1 MGKLSKLKFVTFQN
15 SFGKSDD
22 EPIRAELFSVER
34 LEQFAA
40 VLAAE
45 QTDVA
50 KPKLFRKLLPRL
62 EDNGRILVAAY
73 NSLTAAIR
81 HEQVISPAAEW
92 LVDNFHIV
100 EEQLREIREDLPKG
114 YYRELPKLTNG
125 DFAGYPRIYA
135 VALAIIAHTD
145 SRLEVETL
153 ERFLFAY
160 QKITPLNIGELWAIA
175 ITLRLVLVENL
186 RRLAERIIISRQER
200 EEADALVDELID
212 LAGSQPDELLP
223 LMIKRLGKRKNFG
236 RAFIA
241 QLTRQLREQDPAIA
255 PAFEWLENRL
265 RKQGESTEQFVQAEH
280 QSQAAAQVTVGNIIT
295 GMRLLSTLDWRDFFE
310 SVSLIDPLL
319 KTDPANVYAEMDF
332 TTRNRYRAV
341 IERIARRTK
350 TDELEV
356 AERVVEIARRAG
368 KTNQADKRYSH
379 VGYYLI
385 DDGLAELE
393 QEFDYRP
400 RFSERLRCFILR
412 HPTKIYLGLLA
423 FVSALIIVLFVV
435 VADYLGAGLP
445 LLIAF
450 GLLSVIPASDLALS
464 VLNWDFTLMIPPR
477 LLPQM
482 EMEEIPADA
491 QTMVVIPTL
500 LTSETVVEELLEKL
514 EVYYLANQDDHI
526 YFALLGDFPDASAEE
541 MPPDSTILDVAFGR
555 IEELNER
562 HQKNGRRKFHLF
574 HRRRLWNEREGK
586 WMGWERKR
594 GKLQEFNRLLR
605 GATDTSFIAA
615 TADTEI
621 LRKIKYVI
629 TLDSDTQLPRDAAG
643 KLVGIAAHPLNR
655 PYFDEKLQRV
665 TKGYGILQP
674 RVSISLTSAARSRFA
689 RIFSGNTGFDPYT
702 TATSD
707 VYQDLFGE
715 GSFTGKGLYDV
726 DAFEASLKGRVPEN
740 SILSHDLFEGLYARC
755 GLVTNIELIDD
766 FPTHYDSFAVRAHRW
781 VRGDW
786 QIARWIFP
794 WVKNADGKTVRNHL
808 PVISR
813 WKILDNLRRSLVA
826 PTVFLWLLAV
836 WTIVPGSPFLWTLFI
851 IFELAFPVFAHL
863 QTNLLVHPKGV
874 GWKNHFKSVFGDFR
888 GNVVQVALSIVCIAH
903 QAYLKIDAVTRTIYR
918 KIISRKNLLEWTTAA
933 QSEKENPHDQISFL
947 HLMWTAMLLSVVS
960 FALILWFR
968 PNALPIA
975 APFLLAWFISPFV
988 AHRVSRLTLPK
999 RVSLSADD
1007 VKTARLIARRTW
1019 RFFETFVGDDD
1030 NWLPPDNFQEDP
1042 QPKIAHR
1049 TSPTNI
1055 GLLLLSTVSAH
1066 DFGYIGTLELTE
1078 RLRFTFATLEKLEKF
1093 RGHLLNWYDTQTL
1106 APLAPRYISTVDSG
1120 NLAGHLLA
1128 VKQSIAEISN
1138 RPIFDKRLIDGLRD
1152 TAELLREEAA
1162 QLSAVRRS
1170 TEAVTVKHL
1179 REEIAKYVAL
1189 LENPPDETP
1198 AAWTI
1203 TLESLT
1209 AHLEV
1214 LNDITGALA
1223 QEHGDAHYDEMRFW
1237 TTSLARQTRAFRR
1250 DIEAFVPWKDKDF
1263 AQLAAIIESDFPD
1276 IKQEWREIEVLSF
1289 AFKRLHVGVEKPPKG
1304 ETQNFLSL
1312 AQLPELYEALQL
1324 RLFNIGEEIGR
1335 CQTSETDCT
1344 AAFNGLQILTS
1355 AVRQAAQTAAETLSE
1370 LNALALQSGEFVE
1383 EMDFSFLLDEKR
1395 KVFSIGYSVDNEKRD
1410 NSFYDLLAS
1419 EARLASFVAI
1429 AKGEVPQEHWFRLG
1443 RSLTPVDGSRA
1454 LISWTATMFEYLMP
1468 LLVMRDYDDTLLNQ
1482 TYRAIVARQIEYAGK
1497 HDVPWGISESAYNAR
1512 DLQLNY
1518 QYGAFG
1524 VPGLGL
1530 KRGLSEDLVVSPY
1543 STAIAALVAPCE
1555 AINNFRVLAKIGA
1568 LARFGFYEAIDYTPE
1583 RLPPNETRAVI
1594 RAFMA
1599 HHQGMILVA
1608 LDNLI
1613 HADIMQKR
1621 FHAEP
1626 LVQATELL
1634 LQERIPRGVPAS
1646 HPRAEEVLS
1655 SRVVRQLSGRITR
1668 IFDTPDLPTPRTQ
1681 ILSNGT
1687 YSVMMT
1693 NSGAGYSMC
1702 SGLAVTRWRED
1713 TTCDDWGNFI
1723 YLRDVSS
1730 GAVWSSGFQPTRQM
1744 PKKYEAAFS
1753 EDKVVITRSE
1763 TGITTRTEI
1772 IVSPEDNA
1780 EIRRVSITNHSSIV
1794 REFEVTS
1801 YAEIVLAPP
1810 NADAAHPAFSNLF
1823 IETEFFAAENSL
1835 IAKRRPR
1842 AEKDT
1847 PVWAVHTVATDGD
1860 TIGAVQYET
1869 DRARFLGR
1877 GHDAS
1882 APLAIIED
1890 RPLSNSVGAVL
1901 DPIFS
1906 LRRRI
1911 SIKPH
1916 ENVRISFSTA
1926 FANSYEEAL
1935 RLADKYHEISI
1946 FEREAALAWTRS
1958 QVEMRHLNIDPE
1970 NAYLFQRLAARILYS
1985 DPSLRPQP
1993 EVLALNRRAQS
2004 DLWAYG
2010 ISGDTPIVVVRINR
2024 AEDLPQVRQLLNAH
2038 EYLRLKGLTFDLVIL
2053 NDHPP
2058 SYIQSLQD
2066 ELLLIVRTSG
2076 ESHLL
2081 DKNGG
2086 IFLKRADQMS
2096 EADRILLHTV
2106 ARAVIVTERG
2116 DFESQLVRRP
2126 FETDLPKKFIA
2137 RHPARAYPEPSPKL
2151 PDFNFF
2157 NGLGGFAQNGKEY
2170 ITILGEGQW
2179 TPAPWLNVIANENS
2193 FGFQV
2198 SETGAGFTW
2207 AVNSRENRLTPWSN
2221 DTVSDPIGEVI
2232 YLRDEDTGTVWTPTP
2247 LPIREA
2253 EPYAIR
2259 HGQGYTIFE
2268 HLSHGIAQELTMFV
2282 PLDAPVKISCLR
2294 LTNRTNRKRRLSIT
2308 SYNELV
2314 LGFQRSQTAPFII
2327 TETDEKNGA
2336 ILARNPYNNEFA
2348 NRCAFAAMSAEI
2360 TSLTC
2365 DRKEFIGRN
2374 SNLKNPSALRRE
2386 KLSGRSGAGLDP
2398 CAALQTVIEL
2408 APDETR
2414 EIVFLL
2420 GETNEREEANKIISR
2435 FRQLSNVRKS
2445 YAEVLNYWD
2454 ELLGAVEVRTPDAA
2468 LNTMV
2473 NRWLLYQSLVCR
2485 IWARSAF
2492 YQSGGAFGFRDQLQD
2507 VMSLV
2512 YAKPR
2517 IARQQILLAAAHQFK
2532 EGDVQHWWHPPTG
2545 RGVRTRFSDDLLWL
2559 PFVTS
2564 FYIKV
2569 TGDESVL
2576 DEIVPFI
2583 EAPPLVEG
2591 EDESYT
2597 QPTISTETASIFEH
2611 CARALDRSLA
2621 VGTHDLPLMGSGDW
2635 NDGMSSV
2642 GDEGK
2647 GESVWVGWFL
2657 LNTLADFA
2665 PFCTKRQ
2672 EQSREKKYRTH
2683 IENLKIALD
2692 ENAWDGDWFRRAYFD
2707 DGTPLGSSQN
2717 EECRIDSIAQSW
2729 SVISGGAN
2737 PQKAA
2742 RAMAS
2747 VDEYLIRRGDGIVL
2761 LFTPPF
2767 DKSTLEPGYIKGYVP
2782 GVRENGGQY
2791 THAALWTL
2799 IAFAM
2804 LGDGDKAG
2812 ELFALLNPI
2821 NHASTR
2827 AGLHKYKVEPYVA
2840 AGDVYAESTR
2850 VGRGGW
2856 TWYTGS
2862 AGWMYRAALESM
2874 LGFHLQGETLKI
2886 EPCIPRSW
2894 REFEINYRRGKTLY
2908 EIKVENPLSLC
2919 RGVAEVQL
2927 DGELLPSGEIPL
2939 TNDGLTHQV
2948 RVVLG

>member
-1 MGKLSKLKFVTFQN
+1 MTKLSYLKFGTIQN

-40 VLAAE
+40 TLAE
-45 QTDVA
+45 EHQTVA
-50 KPKLFRKLLPRL
+50 RPKQFRKLLPRL
-62 EDNGRILVAAY
+62 EDNGRVLVAAY
-73 NSLTAAIR
+73 GSLTGAIR
-81 HEQVISPAAEW
+81 QEQTISPAAEW

-114 YYRELPKLTNG
+114 YYRELPKLTGG

-135 VALAIIAHTD
+135 VALAIVAHLD
-145 SRLEVETL
+145 SRLEIETL
-153 ERFLFAY
+153 EKFLDAY
-160 QKITPLNIGELWAIA
+160 QKVTPLNIGELWAVA

-186 RRLAERIIISRQER
+186 RRLATRIVTSREER
-200 EEADALVDELID
+200 EEADALVNKLLE
-212 LAGSQPDELLP
+212 LAGKQTDELLP
-223 LMIKRLGKRKNFG
+223 FIVQRLGNRKKFG
-236 RAFIA
+236 YAFIA
-241 QLTRQLREQDPAIA
+241 QITRQLREQDPAIA
-255 PAFEWLENRL
+255 PAFEWLEKQL
-265 RKQGESTEQFVQAEH
+265 EKQGETTEQIVHLEH
-280 QSQAAAQVTVGNIIT
+280 QRQAATQVTVGNIIT
-295 GMRLLSTLDWRDFFE
+295 SMRLLSTLDWRDFFE

-319 KTDPANVYAEMDF
+319 KNDPAQVYAKMNF
-332 TTRNRYRAV
+332 TTRNRYRAIV
-341 IERIARRTK
+341 ERIARRAK
-350 TDELEV
+350 IDELEV
-356 AERVVEIARRAG
+356 AERACELARRAG
-368 KTNQADKRYSH
+368 KKNQADKRYSH

-385 DDGLAELE
+385 DQGLAELE
-393 QEFDYRP
+393 REFNYRP
-400 RFSERLRCFILR
+400 RFSERLRCFVLK
-412 HPTKIYLGLLA
+412 HPTAVYLGTLTFLTALL
-423 FVSALIIVLFVV
+423 IGLFVA
-435 VADYLGAGLP
+435 VAAYLGAGVP

-450 GLLSVIPASDLALS
+450 GLLSLIPASDLALS
-464 VLNWDFTLMIPPR
+464 ILNWDSTLMIPPR

-482 EMEEIPADA
+482 DTAIEIPKDS
-491 QTMVVIPTL
+491 QTIIVIPTL
-500 LTSETVVEELLEKL
+500 LTGETVVEELLEKL
-514 EVYYLANQDDHI
+514 EVYYLANQDDNI
-526 YFALLGDFPDASAEE
+526 YFALLGDFADAPVEESAT
-541 MPPDSTILDVAFGR
+541 DAAILNAAFDG
-555 IEELNER
+555 IERLNEK
-562 HQKNGRRKFHLF
+562 HQKNGQRKFHLF

-594 GKLQEFNRLLR
+594 GKLQEFNHLLR
-605 GATDTSFIAA
+605 GAKDTSFIAA
-615 TADTEI
+615 TADKKF
-621 LRKIKYVI
+621 LKRIKYVI

-655 PYFDEKLQRV
+655 PHFDEKLQRV
-665 TKGYGILQP
+665 TKGYGVFQP

-689 RIFSGNTGFDPYT
+689 KIFSGNTGFDPYT

-726 DAFEASLKGRVPEN
+726 DAFEAALKGRVPEN

-755 GLVTNIELIDD
+755 GLVTNVELIDD
-766 FPTHYDSFAVRAHRW
+766 FPTHYDSFAKRGHRW

-794 WVKNADGKTVRNHL
+794 YVRNADGKTVRNRL
-808 PVISR
+808 PIISR

-836 WTIVPGSPFLWTLFI
+836 WTIVPGSPLLWTLFVVI
-851 IFELAFPVFAHL
+851 ELAFPVFAHL
-863 QTNLLVHPKGV
+863 QTNLLTHPKGV
-874 GWKNHFKSVFGDFR
+874 SWKSHFKSVFGDFR
-888 GNVVQVALSIVCIAH
+888 SNVVQVALSIVCIAH

-918 KIISRKNLLEWTTAA
+918 KIVSRKNLLEWTTAA
-933 QSEKENPHDQISFL
+933 QSENENPHDQTSFL
-947 HLMWTAMLLSVVS
+947 RLMWSAMLLAAAS
-960 FALILWFR
+960 FVLILWLR
-968 PNALPIA
+968 PSVLPIA
-975 APFLLAWFISPFV
+975 APFLLAWFVSPFI
-988 AHRVSRLTLPK
+988 AYRVSRPTPQK
-999 RVSLSADD
+999 RVVLSADD
-1007 VKTARLIARRTW
+1007 IKTARTIARRTW

-1078 RLRFTFATLEKLEKF
+1078 RLRFTLATLEKLEKF
-1093 RGHLLNWYDTQTL
+1093 RGQFLNWYDTNTL
-1106 APLAPRYISTVDSG
+1106 APLAPRYVSTVDSG

-1128 VKQSIAEISN
+1128 VKQSIVEITN
-1138 RPIFDKRLIDGLRD
+1138 RPIFDKRLLDGLRD
-1152 TAELLREEAA
+1152 TVELLREEAA
-1162 QLSAVRRS
+1162 QLSAVHGR
-1170 TEAVTVKHL
+1170 TEAVTVKQL
-1179 REEIAKYVAL
+1179 REEIAKCVAL
-1189 LENPPDETP
+1189 LENPPNEMP
-1198 AAWTI
+1198 GAWMM
-1203 TLESLT
+1203 TLESLAT
-1209 AHLEV
+1209 HLEV

-1223 QEHGDAHYDEMRFW
+1223 QEHGDAHFHELRFW
-1237 TTSLARQTRAFRR
+1237 TTSLAHQTHAFRR
-1250 DIEAFVPWKDKDF
+1250 DIETFVPWKDKDF
-1263 AQLAAIIESDFPD
+1263 AHLAAIIDRDFPD
-1276 IKQEWREIEVLSF
+1276 IKQVWRETENLFSFFPSLS
-1289 AFKRLHVGVEKPPKG
+1289 E
-1304 ETQNFLSL
+1304 LS
-1312 AQLPELYEALQL
+1312 ELYEALQL
-1324 RLFNIGEEIGR
+1324 RLFNVGEEIKR
-1335 CQTSETDCT
+1335 CQTAQTDC
-1344 AAFNGLQILTS
+1344 AAALNGLQILTF
-1355 AVRQAAQTAAETLSE
+1355 AVKKAEQVAAKTLGE
-1370 LNALALQSGEFVE
+1370 LNALAEQSAEIVA
-1383 EMDFSFLLDEKR
+1383 EMDFSFLFDEKR
-1395 KVFSIGYSVDNEKRD
+1395 KVFAIGYSVDNEKRD

-1482 TYRAIVARQIEYAGK
+1482 TYQAIVARQIEYAK
-1497 HDVPWGISESAYNAR
+1497 KNNVPWGISESAYNAR

-1524 VPGLGL
+1524 IPGLGL

-1543 STAIAALVAPCE
+1543 STALAALIAPRA
-1555 AINNFRVLAKIGA
+1555 AIDNFRVLVREDA
-1568 LARFGFYEAIDYTPE
+1568 LARFGFYEAIDFTPE
-1583 RLPPNETRAVI
+1583 RLPPNETRHVI

-1608 LDNLI
+1608 LDNLL

-1655 SRVVRQLSGRITR
+1655 GRVVRSLAGRITR
-1668 IFDTPDLPTPRTQ
+1668 IFDTPHLPTPRTQ
-1681 ILSNGT
+1681 ILSNGA
-1687 YSVMMT
+1687 YSVMLT

-1702 SGLAVTRWRED
+1702 EGLAVTRWRED
-1713 TTCDDWGNFI
+1713 VTCDDWGNFI
-1723 YLRDVSS
+1723 YLRDVEH
-1730 GAVWSSGFQPTRQM
+1730 GAVWSSGFQPTGQM
-1744 PKKYEAAFS
+1744 PKKYEVAFS
-1753 EDKVVITRSE
+1753 EDKVIILRTE
-1763 TGITTRTEI
+1763 IGIATRTEI

-1780 EIRRVSITNHSSIV
+1780 EIRRVSITNNSSLI
-1794 REFEVTS
+1794 REIEVTS
-1801 YAEIVLAPP
+1801 YAEIVLAKPE
-1810 NADAAHPAFSNLF
+1810 ADAAHPAFSNLSV
-1823 IETEFFAAENSL
+1823 ETEFVTPKNSL

-1842 AEKDT
+1842 AEKEE
-1847 PVWAVHTVATDGD
+1847 PVWAVHTIASEGE

-1882 APLAIIED
+1882 APLAITED
-1890 RPLSNSVGAVL
+1890 RPLSNTVGAVL

-1906 LRRRI
+1906 LRRRVRI
-1911 SIKPH
+1911 QPH
-1916 ENVRISFSTA
+1916 ETVRISFSTA
-1926 FANSYEEAL
+1926 VARSYEEAL

-1985 DPSLRPQP
+1985 DSSLRPQP
-1993 EVLALNRRAQS
+1993 KVLALNSKAQS

-2010 ISGDTPIVVVRINR
+2010 IGGDLPIVVVRINR

-2038 EYLRLKGLTFDLVIL
+2038 EYLRLKGLVFDLVIL
-2053 NDHPP
+2053 NDHPAG
-2058 SYIQSLQD
+2058 YIQSLQD
-2066 ELLLIVRTSG
+2066 ELLLLVRTSG
-2076 ESHLL
+2076 ESHFL

-2086 IFLKRADQMS
+2086 IFLKRADQMP

-2116 DFESQLVRRP
+2116 DFEDQLLRKP
-2126 FETDLPKKFIA
+2126 IEIDLPKDFIA
-2137 RHPARAYPEPSPKL
+2137 RTSISSYPEPSTAL
-2151 PDFNFF
+2151 PDFTFF
-2157 NGLGGFAQNGKEY
+2157 NGLGGFMNNGKEY
-2170 ITILGEGQW
+2170 VTILGEGQW
-2179 TPAPWLNVIANENS
+2179 TPAPWLNVIANENA

-2207 AVNSRENRLTPWSN
+2207 AVNSRENRLSPWSN
-2221 DTVSDPIGEVI
+2221 DPVSDPPGEVI
-2232 YLRDEDTGTVWTPTP
+2232 YLRDEESGTTWTPTP

-2259 HGQGYTIFE
+2259 HGQGYTSFE
-2268 HLSHGIAQELTMFV
+2268 HLSHGIAQELLMFV
-2282 PLDAPVKISCLR
+2282 PLDTPVKISLLR
-2294 LTNRTNRKRRLSIT
+2294 LHNRTDRKRRISIT

-2314 LGFQRSQTAPFII
+2314 LGFKRSQTAPFII
-2327 TETDEKNGA
+2327 TETDEKSGA
-2336 ILARNPYNNEFA
+2336 IFARNPYNNEFA
-2348 NRCAFAAMSAEI
+2348 NRTAFAAMSAE
-2360 TSLTC
+2360 TNSLTC

-2374 SNLKNPSALRRE
+2374 SNLKRPAALRRE

-2408 APDETR
+2408 APNETR
-2414 EIVFLL
+2414 EIAVLF
-2420 GETNEREEANKIISR
+2420 GETASKEEANKIISR
-2435 FRQLSNVRKS
+2435 FRELSNVKES
-2445 YAEVLNYWD
+2445 YAEVLKYWD
-2454 ELLGAVEVRTPDAA
+2454 ELLGAIEVRTPDAA
-2468 LNTMV
+2468 LDTMV
-2473 NRWLLYQSLVCR
+2473 NRWLLYQSLACR
-2485 IWARSAF
+2485 VWARSAF

-2512 YAKPR
+2512 YTKPSL
-2517 IARQQILLAAAHQFK
+2517 AREQILLAASRQFK

-2545 RGVRTRFSDDLLWL
+2545 RGVRTRSSDDLLWL
-2559 PFVTS
+2559 PFVTN

-2583 EAPPLVEG
+2583 EAPLLIEG
-2591 EDESYT
+2591 EDDSYT
-2597 QPTISTETASIFEH
+2597 QPTISTETASVYEH
-2611 CARALDRSLA
+2611 CARSLDYSLA
-2621 VGTHDLPLMGSGDW
+2621 VGEHELPLMGSGDW
-2635 NDGMSSV
+2635 NDGMTSV
-2642 GDEGK
+2642 GNEGK

-2665 PFCTKRQ
+2665 SFCTARQ
-2672 EQSREKKYRTH
+2672 EKQREKKYRTH
-2683 IENLKIALD
+2683 IEDLKIALD
-2692 ENAWDGDWFRRAYFD
+2692 ENAWDGDWYRRAYFD
-2707 DGTPLGSSQN
+2707 DGTPLGSTEN

-2767 DKSTLEPGYIKGYVP
+2767 DKSALEPGYIKGYVP
-2782 GVRENGGQY
+2782 GIRENGGQY

-2840 AGDVYAESTR
+2840 AGDVYAESAHT
-2850 VGRGGW
+2850 GRGGW

-2862 AGWMYRAALESM
+2862 SSWMYRAALESM
-2874 LGFHLQGETLKI
+2874 LGFHLNGETLLI
-2886 EPCIPRSW
+2886 EPCIPRGW
-2894 REFEINYRRGKTLY
+2894 REFEIKYRRGKTLY
-2908 EIKVENPLSLC
+2908 EIKVENPLSVC
-2919 RGVAEVQL
+2919 RGVSEVLL
-2927 DGELLPSGEIPL
+2927 DGKLLSSGEIPL
-2939 TNDGLTHQV
+2939 TDDELTHQV
-2948 RVVLG
+2948 RVTLG